1 MQTASAKARWSN
13 LGTEKSSVGQ
23 KCEIQVEEGEEEA
36 GEWQG
41 PDSGKS

>member
-1 MQTASAKARWSN
+1 METASAKACWSN

-23 KCEIQVEEGEEEA
+23 KREIQFEEGEDEA